1 MSGESVTPVTQE
13 PPFIHSLGIARRIQ
27 HRMLVAIEWYQ
38 HQRTGMVS
46 PCRFFPSC
54 SDYAHEA
61 IHRHGAM
68 RGGLLTV
75 RRLGR
80 CRPFGAS
87 GFDPVPGES
96 VVQSA
101 CCERHEGVHHV

>member
-1 MSGESVTPVTQE
+1 MTPVTEQ
-13 PPFIHSLGIARRIQ
+13 IIDV
-27 HRMLVAIEWYQ
+27 HRMGISRRMQHAMLTAIEWYQ
-38 HQRTGMVS
+38 RQRTGMLS

-61 IHRHGAM
+61 IHRHGAV

-87 GFDPVPGES
+87 GFDPVPDGL
-96 VVQSA
+96 VTQSA
-101 CCERHEGVHHV
+101 CCERHEEVHRV